1 MKQHMIST
9 IVTES
14 QMTIKYLKDGS
25 TMLAV
30 VIVVREVDLKR
41 NFSAERDIL
50 ELIFA
55 FDLHIYNTRHIMY
68 QHVHLNNLLEREKIL
83 QRIS

>member
-1 MKQHMIST
+1 MKQHIIST
-9 IVTES
+9 IVPES

-55 FDLHIYNTRHIMY
+55 FD
-68 QHVHLNNLLEREKIL
+68 
-83 QRIS
+83 

>member
-1 MKQHMIST
+1 MKQHIIST

-50 ELIFA
+50 
-55 FDLHIYNTRHIMY
+55 
-68 QHVHLNNLLEREKIL
+68 
-83 QRIS
+83 